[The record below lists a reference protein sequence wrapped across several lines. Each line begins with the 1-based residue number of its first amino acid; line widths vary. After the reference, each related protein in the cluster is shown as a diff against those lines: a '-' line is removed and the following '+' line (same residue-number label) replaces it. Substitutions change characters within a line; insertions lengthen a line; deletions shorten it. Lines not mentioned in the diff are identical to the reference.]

1 MTIEQAKTSLSE
13 LIKAKYPGY
22 HFQFQCD
29 SEDDSVI
36 YVRIFGIPD
45 DKISEHKAKVWDL
58 IDHIGETEEAS
69 FVPSI
74 ISMTNTL
81 AHHREFLPVSDDF
94 EQAIPTHVFKIIAD
108 WDNSTFKPHLCNSE
122 IPQSAWSCD
131 TVIDNFE
138 ITEDTHNE
146 HSFKLAA

>member
-1 MTIEQAKTSLSE
+1 MDPYTLLVNKTHPVPEDFLDHVE
-13 LIKAKYPGY
+13 LIPVSG
-22 HFQFQCD
+22 
-29 SEDDSVI
+29 
-36 YVRIFGIPD
+36 
-45 DKISEHKAKVWDL
+45 
-58 IDHIGETEEAS
+58 T
-69 FVPSI
+69 
-74 ISMTNTL
+74 
-81 AHHREFLPVSDDF
+81 HHREFLPVSDDF